1 MLIAPSILSV
11 EAKKLPRVIKELEEA
26 NVKMLHMDVMDGKFV
41 KNKTFDAA
49 FVANLKSNSSLI
61 FDTHLMIVNPEASY
75 QEYADTKSA
84 YITFHYEA
92 TNNVLNLINKIKAT
106 GAKVGISIKPYV
118 PTEVLE
124 PYLPYLDLILV
135 MSVEPGRGGQ
145 AFMMN
150 AIDKIKYLNTQRN
163 KNGYFYL
170 IEVDGGI
177 NQETAELVSKAGADI
192 VVVGTYLMNH
202 PNMAKAIASLKAI

>member
-11 EAKKLPRVIKELEEA
+11 DQKKLPQVIRELEQA
-26 NVKMLHMDVMDGKFV
+26 NVRMLHLDVMDGQFV

-49 FVANLKSNSSLI
+49 FIANLKKNTSLI

-75 QEYADTKSA
+75 MEYVDTKSA
-84 YITFHYEA
+84 YVTFHYEA
-92 TNNVLNLINKIKAT
+92 TNNVLKLIKDIKAV
-106 GAKVGISIKPYV
+106 GVKVGISIKPYV
-118 PTEVLE
+118 PAEVLE

-135 MSVEPGRGGQ
+135 MSVEPGKGGQ
-145 AFMMN
+145 TFMMN
-150 AIDKIKYLNTQRN
+150 ALDKIKYLNQKRN
-163 KNGYFYL
+163 QKGYFYL

-177 NQETAELVSKAGADI
+177 NLETAELVSKAGADI

-202 PNMAKAIASLKAI
+202 PQMTKAIKSLKAL